1 MTPHEPQTR
10 TETVTIKEAWTE
22 DVYEPRYICCGCGAQ
37 FTNTTDVCNHIIL
50 TRRENPNTKC
60 KNYYED
66 DVKVNTIQ
74 HPAQTETRT
83 YTVCKHCGNPM

>member
-1 MTPHEPQTR
+1 MTPHEPETR
-10 TETVTIKEAWTE
+10 TETVTVKEAWAE
-22 DVYEPRYICCGCGAQ
+22 DVYEPRYICCGCGTQ
-37 FTNTTDVCNHIIL
+37 FKTEEEVGVHIIL
-50 TRRENPNTKC
+50 TRRENPDTKC